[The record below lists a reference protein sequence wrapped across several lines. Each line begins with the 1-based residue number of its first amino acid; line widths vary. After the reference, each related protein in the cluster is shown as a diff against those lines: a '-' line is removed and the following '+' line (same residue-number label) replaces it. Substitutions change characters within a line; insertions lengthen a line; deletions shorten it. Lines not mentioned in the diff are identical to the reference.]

1 MVEPVVLTVPG
12 ELDAA
17 SSPAFRDEVAFY
29 LAVGVRRVELDLVD
43 VRFID
48 SSGVG
53 ALIALTKRAAALGVE
68 LVLRNVGANAQT
80 TLRVSGA
87 ATVLPI
93 EA

>member
-1 MVEPVVLTVPG
+1 MVLTAPA

-17 SSPAFRDEVAFY
+17 TSPRFRDEVAFY
-29 LAVGVRRVELDLVD
+29 LAAGAPQVVLDMVD

-48 SSGVG
+48 SSGIG
-53 ALIALTKRAAALGVE
+53 ALMGLTKRAHALGVE
-68 LVLRNVGANAQT
+68 LVIRNVGANAQT

-87 ATVLPI
+87 VRVLPI